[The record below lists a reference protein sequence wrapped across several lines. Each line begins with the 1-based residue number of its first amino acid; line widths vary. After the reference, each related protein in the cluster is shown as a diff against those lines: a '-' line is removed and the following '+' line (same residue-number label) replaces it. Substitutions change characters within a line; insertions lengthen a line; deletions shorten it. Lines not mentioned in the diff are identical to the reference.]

1 MFNLVA
7 GNSYYY
13 DFRNESQNG
22 VNTNNMTFIL
32 PNNDKKCPYSSLAKD
47 GVIEYKMD

>member
-22 VNTNNMTFIL
+22 VNTNNMKFLCQIMIK
-32 PNNDKKCPYSSLAKD
+32 NAR
-47 GVIEYKMD
+47 IRAWQKME